1 MCMQD
6 AATPTPTRPLDTR
19 VRTGRTPH
27 ASLTCTQDVAGRVTL
42 DAVHAGRLMHP
53 RRARLDMNAV
63 HTSSMASTHTHTTC
77 PSRCARLP
85 HTLDAMRTPST
96 RARSCQTP
104 RADPRRALSTRTMSR
119 RQDALPSTHMHTP
132 DASRWAD
139 THART
144 LALDTYRRC
153 LRCLAGCL
161 VLDTHTHPRHA
172 PRFRW

>member
-1 MCMQD
+1 VVQRQQRHFSKEDDKRGVEDATTPTPTPSMCMQD

-27 ASLTCTQDVAGRVTL
+27 ASSTCTQDVAGRVTL

-63 HTSSMASTHTHTTC
+63 RTSSMASTHTHTTC

-85 HTLDAMRTPST
+85 HTFDAMRTPST

-104 RADPRRALSTRTMSR
+104 RADPRRALSTRT
-119 RQDALPSTHMHTP
+119 LN
-132 DASRWAD
+132 D
-139 THART
+139 TH
-144 LALDTYRRC
+144 
-153 LRCLAGCL
+153 
-161 VLDTHTHPRHA
+161 PQ
-172 PRFRW
+172 